1 MDRRTFVQESLWI
14 SLGWSALPLSK
25 GSSRVHSQDQQSE
38 DEHVAQNEKFKQN
51 WISSL
56 MENLDRH
63 LDEDT
68 RIKLMESCGRSCAR
82 QESIKIAESCLG
94 DLESLVSRLGKIIGK
109 QNASM
114 EEGIVHLQY
123 DKCYC
128 PLVSKGPKILSDTWC
143 NCSRGWVKEMFE
155 TAAEKPV
162 KVELLQ
168 SIKRGDPCCK
178 FILQL

>member
-1 MDRRTFVQESLWI
+1 
-14 SLGWSALPLSK
+14 
-25 GSSRVHSQDQQSE
+25 
-38 DEHVAQNEKFKQN
+38 VAQNEKFKQN

-82 QESIKIAESCLG
+82 HESIRMAESCRG
-94 DLESLVSRLGKIIGK
+94 DVESLVSRLGKIIGE
-109 QNASM
+109 QNATVK
-114 EEGIVHLQY
+114 GDTVHLQY

-128 PLVSKGPKILSDTWC
+128 PLVAKGPEILSDTWC
-143 NCSRGWVKEMFE
+143 NCSRGWVLEMFE
-155 TAAEKPV
+155 TAAEKSV

-168 SIKRGDPCCK
+168 SIKRGDPCCR
-178 FILQL
+178 FVVRL